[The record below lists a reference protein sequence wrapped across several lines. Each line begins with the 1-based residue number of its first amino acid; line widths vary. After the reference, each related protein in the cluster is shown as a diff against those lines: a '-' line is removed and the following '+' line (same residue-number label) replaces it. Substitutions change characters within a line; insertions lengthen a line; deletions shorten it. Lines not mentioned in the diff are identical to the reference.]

1 MKFFYAPGAC
11 SIGIHVV
18 LEETGAPFEP
28 VALDFKNNQQH
39 TPEYKAVNPKS
50 KVPFLVRDDGSTVSE
65 FPVIAWWLGKSF
77 PAANLLPGGAEGE
90 LRALEAMD
98 YICGTVHP
106 QGFTRQFR
114 PSRFTHRPEDE
125 PRVIEQ
131 GRELARGYFDV
142 IAAGWPQGSTW
153 WLPFGYSV
161 ADAALFFVEWWATT
175 RSKIDLPG
183 PLTAHYAA
191 MMARPAVKRAL
202 AREGF
207 PA

>member
-11 SIGIHVV
+11 SIGIHIL

-28 VALDFKNNQQH
+28 IALDFKNNQQH
-39 TPEYKAVNPKS
+39 TPEYKAINPKS
-50 KVPFLVRDDGSTVSE
+50 KVPFIVRDDGSTVSE
-65 FPVIAWWLGKSF
+65 FPVIAWWLAKTH
-77 PAANLLPGGAEGE
+77 PQANLLPGGFEGE

-142 IAAGWPQGSTW
+142 IAAGWPKGSTW
-153 WLPFGYSV
+153 WLPWGFSA
-161 ADAALFFVEWWATT
+161 ADAALFFVEWWAAT
-175 RSKIDLPG
+175 RSKLDLPA
-183 PLTAHYAA
+183 PLATHLAA
-191 MMARPAVKRAL
+191 MMNRPAVKRAL

>member
-11 SIGIHVV
+11 SIGIHIV
-18 LEETGAPFEP
+18 LEEIGAPFEP

-65 FPVIAWWLGKSF
+65 FPVIAWWLAKTQ
-77 PAANLLPGGAEGE
+77 PQANLLPGGFEGE

-142 IAAGWPQGSTW
+142 IAAGWPKGSTW

-161 ADAALFFVEWWATT
+161 ADAALFFVEWWAAT
-175 RSKIDLPG
+175 RSKLDLPG
-183 PLTAHYAA
+183 PLAAHYAA
-191 MMARPAVKRAL
+191 MMARPAVRRVL

>member
-11 SIGIHVV
+11 SIGIHIV
-18 LEETGAPFEP
+18 LEEIGAPFEP

-65 FPVIAWWLGKSF
+65 FPVIAWWLAKTQ
-77 PAANLLPGGAEGE
+77 PQANLLPGGFEGE

-125 PRVIEQ
+125 PRVIEH

-142 IAAGWPQGSTW
+142 IAAGWPKGSTW

-161 ADAALFFVEWWATT
+161 ADAALFFVEWWAAT
-175 RSKIDLPG
+175 RSKLDLPG
-183 PLTAHYAA
+183 PLAAHYAA
-191 MMARPAVKRAL
+191 MMARPAVRRVL

>member
-11 SIGIHVV
+11 SIGIHVL
-18 LEETGAPFEP
+18 LEEIGAPFEP
-28 VALDFKNNQQH
+28 IAVDMKAQAQYA
-39 TPEYKAVNPKS
+39 PEYKALNPKS
-50 KVPFLVRDDGSTVSE
+50 KVPLLVRDDGSTITE
-65 FPVIAWWLGKSF
+65 FPVIAWWLGKTF

-98 YICGTVHP
+98 YVCGTLHP

-131 GRELARGYFDV
+131 GRELARGYFDML
-142 IAAGWPQGSTW
+142 AARWPQGSTW
-153 WLPFGYSV
+153 MLPAGYSA
-161 ADAALFFVEWWATT
+161 ADAALFFVEWWAVG
-175 RSKIDLPG
+175 RSGMDLPG

-191 MMARPAVKRAL
+191 MTARPAVKRAL
-202 AREGF
+202 TREGF

>member
-11 SIGIHVV
+11 SIGIHIL

-28 VALDFKNNQQH
+28 IALDFKNNQQH
-39 TPEYKAVNPKS
+39 TPEYKAINPKS

-65 FPVIAWWLGKSF
+65 FPVIAWWLAKTY
-77 PAANLLPGGAEGE
+77 PQANLLPGGFEGE

-142 IAAGWPQGSTW
+142 IAAGWPKGSTW
-153 WLPFGYSV
+153 WLPWGFSV
-161 ADAALFFVEWWATT
+161 ADAALFFVEWWAAT
-175 RSKIDLPG
+175 RSKLDLPA
-183 PLTAHYAA
+183 PLAAHLAA
-191 MMARPAVKRAL
+191 MMERPAVKRAL
-202 AREGF
+202 MREGF